1 VIAGTFRYADSA
13 PHCHLFNLF
22 VIAMQGKSNLVTIVM
37 CQHTSGIWIWADL
50 MASDYAFAVM
60 ARHTS

>member
-13 PHCHLFNLF
+13 PQCHLFDL
-22 VIAMQGKSNLVTIVM
+22 VIAMQGKSNLATTVM